1 MSDFGTGPGNYRRGS
16 ENHQG
21 ACGRGYDDDY
31 RDTEMAFAR
40 DVSDKIL
47 FMDDGVVAAQGTS
60 EEIFGSH
67 ENTRLQAFLTSF
79 YNNHTETGAV

>member
-1 MSDFGTGPGNYRRGS
+1 
-16 ENHQG
+16 
-21 ACGRGYDDDY
+21 
-31 RDTEMAFAR
+31 MAFAR

-79 YNNHTETGAV
+79 YNNPYGDGSRLTEKNPVLINRIFCYIWEYSRGKCSRRSGR